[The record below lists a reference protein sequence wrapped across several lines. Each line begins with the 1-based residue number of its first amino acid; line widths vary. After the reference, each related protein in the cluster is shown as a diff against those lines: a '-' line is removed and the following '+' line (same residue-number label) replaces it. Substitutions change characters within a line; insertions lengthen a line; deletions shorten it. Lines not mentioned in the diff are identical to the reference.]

1 MPVTL
6 FRIIWPFIRSYVTK
20 KAAEHTADFLQKRRE
35 RRLKPANGVEEPAA
49 QEPALTCPPSSGN
62 FSTADAVWYTLSGVV
77 LGSALGFILTQIFR
91 QED

>member
-6 FRIIWPFIRSYVTK
+6 FRIIWPFIRGYVTK
-20 KAAEHTADFLQKRRE
+20 KAAERTADFLQKRRE
-35 RRLKPANGVEEPAA
+35 RRFKPSDEVEEPAA
-49 QEPALTCPPSSGN
+49 QEPALACLSSSGN

-77 LGSALGFILTQIFR
+77 LGSAFGFILTQIFR